1 MNTQRDD
8 DSETE
13 RDLRRL
19 FAHAQPRPTPPAA
32 DAEEIRRAV
41 YAEWDAVTG
50 RRVWAKRSAYA
61 AAASVLLAAGVW
73 FTGPF
78 ESAVPLTTVARVER
92 VQGNVAGVAIGG
104 SVAAGTRVTTGEGQ
118 VAVRLASGGSLR
130 IGAGSEVVL
139 TGLDGAQLVAG
150 VLYFD
155 SEDQRPGAQF
165 MVETAIGTV
174 RDVGTQFLVRVDPV
188 QGVLDVGVRD
198 GEIVLTKDGESGM
211 ARVGER
217 LVATEDTST
226 LRRDAMATF
235 GGEWSWAESLA
246 PPFDIDGRTV
256 GDFLAWFAAQTGRS
270 VVFGSP
276 GAQRLAQDTTLRG
289 SIDLEPLQKLSA
301 VLALTD
307 LTYTLD
313 GERVVI
319 DVR

>member
-1 MNTQRDD
+1 MTTQRDD

-19 FAHAQPRPTPPAA
+19 FAQAQPRPTPPAA

-50 RRVWAKRSAYA
+50 RRVWAKRTAYA
-61 AAASVLLAAGVW
+61 AAASLLLAAGIWV
-73 FTGPF
+73 TGPF
-78 ESAVPLTTVARVER
+78 ESAAPLASVARIER
-92 VQGNVAGVAIGG
+92 VQGDVAGLAVGG
-104 SVAAGTRVTTGEGQ
+104 SLAAGTRVSTGEGQ

-139 TGLDGAQLVAG
+139 IGLDAAELVAG

-155 SEDQRPGAQF
+155 SEDQRPNAEF

-198 GEIVLTKDGESGM
+198 GEIMLTKDGESGT

-217 LVATEDTST
+217 LVATQDTST
-226 LRRDAMATF
+226 LRRDALATF
-235 GGEWSWAESLA
+235 GDEWSWAEGVA

-256 GDFLAWFAAQTGRS
+256 DEFLAWFAAQTGRS

-276 GAQRLAQDTTLRG
+276 GAERLAQETRLSG

-313 GERVVI
+313 GPRVVI